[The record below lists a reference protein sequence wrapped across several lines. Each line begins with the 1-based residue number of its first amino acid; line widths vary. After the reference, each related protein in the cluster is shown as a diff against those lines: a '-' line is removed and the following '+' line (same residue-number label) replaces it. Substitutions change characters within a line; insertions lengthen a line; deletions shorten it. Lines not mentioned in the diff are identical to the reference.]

1 MIVSKGLPIR
11 MFLNKAI
18 LEITERGQLN
28 RIMTKWEMEK
38 HYCSM
43 SSEDNP
49 LGIKKLSTL
58 FIIMII
64 GYGLGLITLMVE
76 ILIMRNNSKET
87 QKMIDEN
94 ELCGKTSTDELM
106 TISKYV
112 VSMQAF
118 LIHKVPKSYETVTI
132 NHHLEEIN
140 KLILNVGKKKS

>member
-1 MIVSKGLPIR
+1 MIVSKSLPIR

-18 LEITERGQLN
+18 LDITERGQLN
-28 RIMTKWEMEK
+28 RIMKKWEMK
-38 HYCSM
+38 KSYCSM

-58 FIIMII
+58 FIIIII

-76 ILIMRNNSKET
+76 ILIMKNNSKHI
-87 QKMIDEN
+87 QKMRDEN
-94 ELCGKTSTDELM
+94 ELCEKTSTDELM
-106 TISKYV
+106 MISKYV

-118 LIHKVPKSYETVTI
+118 LINKAPNSYETVTI

-140 KLILNVGKKKS
+140 NLILNVGKKK